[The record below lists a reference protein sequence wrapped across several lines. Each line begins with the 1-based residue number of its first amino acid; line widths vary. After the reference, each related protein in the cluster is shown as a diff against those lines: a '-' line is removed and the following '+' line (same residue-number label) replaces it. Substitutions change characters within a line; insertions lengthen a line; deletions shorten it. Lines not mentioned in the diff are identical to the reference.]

1 MLSEIYRAGLS
12 GIDSFIVT
20 VEVDGAPVLP
30 YFELVGLPD
39 AAVNEGK
46 ERVRTACFKSGFRFP

>member
-1 MLSEIYRAGLS
+1 MLSEIYSAGLS

-30 YFELVGLPD
+30 YFEIGR
-39 AAVNEGK
+39 ASCR
-46 ERVRTACFKSGFRFP
+46 ERV